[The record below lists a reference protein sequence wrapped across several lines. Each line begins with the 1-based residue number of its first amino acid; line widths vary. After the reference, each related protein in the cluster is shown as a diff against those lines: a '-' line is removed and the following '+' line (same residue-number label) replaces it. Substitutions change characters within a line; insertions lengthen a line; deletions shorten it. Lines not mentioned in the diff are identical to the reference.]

1 MLQPIDVQ
9 SLIPT
14 PRRRGRTTARCV
26 VRLIEPIDMGADV
39 ASLRRKQAIA
49 MIGSALAGLMIAAY
63 DEDAPEAAAA

>member
-1 MLQPIDVQ
+1 
-9 SLIPT
+9 
-14 PRRRGRTTARCV
+14 
-26 VRLIEPIDMGADV
+26 MGADV